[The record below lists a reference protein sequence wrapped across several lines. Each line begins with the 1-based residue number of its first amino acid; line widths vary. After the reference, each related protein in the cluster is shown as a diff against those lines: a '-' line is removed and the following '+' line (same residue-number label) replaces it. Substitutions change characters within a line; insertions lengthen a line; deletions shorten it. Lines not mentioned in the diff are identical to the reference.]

1 MNRVSD
7 VSDHTYISVDVSSF
21 MMTSS
26 KQVSLDQM
34 ITTRRRFDII
44 LGLLRIRFEKGY

>member
-34 ITTRRRFDII
+34 INTRRFDII
-44 LGLLRIRFEKGY
+44 LGLLKIRFEKGY

>member
-21 MMTSS
+21 MTSS

-44 LGLLRIRFEKGY
+44 LGLLKIRFEKGY